1 MFGKKSKNIAQN
13 IETEDITVVN
23 DTSTQDIINKSSTAE
38 VNNNSEENDAIE
50 DNSSNITTDRV
61 NLEKKEEQPMAS
73 EDDITE
79 DADKPKDLIL
89 YIIMDKSNPSTLQ
102 YYRECGVNVSK
113 IFTNIND
120 AKDTLLMQ
128 INPVKI
134 LIVDTGTG
142 RFSAMGSRKELLDL
156 MGICDEDARISVYYT
171 DTVIKSEVE
180 YNESFEERNIHW
192 HKFKSNT
199 DVVAH
204 LLRNIGKE
212 NYIYDNEDKD
222 KISET
227 PENILDFTGF
237 KFDEPKQIN
246 IGEPS
251 ITLNDI
257 KVHMVDNEST
267 EDEIESYNIIKI

>member
-1 MFGKKSKNIAQN
+1 
-13 IETEDITVVN
+13 
-23 DTSTQDIINKSSTAE
+23 
-38 VNNNSEENDAIE
+38 
-50 DNSSNITTDRV
+50 
-61 NLEKKEEQPMAS
+61 
-73 EDDITE
+73 
-79 DADKPKDLIL
+79 
-89 YIIMDKSNPSTLQ
+89 MDKSNPSTLQ

-192 HKFKSNT
+192 HRFKSNT

-204 LLRNIGKE
+204 LLKNIGKE

-267 EDEIESYNIIKI
+267 EDEIEGYNIVKI

>member
-1 MFGKKSKNIAQN
+1 MFGKKSKNIVQN
-13 IETEDITVVN
+13 VETEDTTVVN
-23 DTSTQDIINKSSTAE
+23 DISTQDIVDESFTTE
-38 VNNNSEENDAIE
+38 VNNNSEENDTVK
-50 DNSSNITTDRV
+50 DNSSTIMTDRI
-61 NLEKKEEQPMAS
+61 NLEKKEEQPMIS
-73 EDDITE
+73 ENDTTE
-79 DADKPKDLIL
+79 NIEKPKDLIL
-89 YIIMDKSNPSTLQ
+89 YIIMDKRNPSTLQ
-102 YYRECGVNVSK
+102 YYRECGINVSK

-192 HKFKSNT
+192 HRFKSNT

-204 LLRNIGKE
+204 LLRNVGKE

-222 KISET
+222 KVSET
-227 PENILDFTGF
+227 PEDILDFTGF

>member
-13 IETEDITVVN
+13 IETEGITVVN
-23 DTSTQDIINKSSTAE
+23 DTSTQDVINESSTAE
-38 VNNNSEENDAIE
+38 VKNKSEENDAIE
-50 DNSSNITTDRV
+50 DNSSNITTDKV

-79 DADKPKDLIL
+79 DAEKPKDLIL

-192 HKFKSNT
+192 HRFKSNT

-204 LLRNIGKE
+204 LLKNIGKE

-257 KVHMVDNEST
+257 KVHMVDNKST
-267 EDEIESYNIIKI
+267 EDEIEEYNIVKI

>member
-1 MFGKKSKNIAQN
+1 MFGKKSKNIVQN
-13 IETEDITVVN
+13 VETEDTTVVN
-23 DTSTQDIINKSSTAE
+23 DISTQDIVDESFTTE
-38 VNNNSEENDAIE
+38 VNNNSEENDTIK
-50 DNSSNITTDRV
+50 DNSSTIMTDRI
-61 NLEKKEEQPMAS
+61 NLEKKEEQPMIS
-73 EDDITE
+73 ENDTTE
-79 DADKPKDLIL
+79 NIEKPKDLIL

-102 YYRECGVNVSK
+102 YYRECGINVSK

-156 MGICDEDARISVYYT
+156 MGICDEDAHISVYYT

-192 HKFKSNT
+192 HRFKSNT

-204 LLRNIGKE
+204 LLRNVGKE

-222 KISET
+222 KVSET
-227 PENILDFTGF
+227 PEDILDFTGF

>member
-1 MFGKKSKNIAQN
+1 MFGKKSKNIVQN
-13 IETEDITVVN
+13 VETEDTTVVN
-23 DTSTQDIINKSSTAE
+23 DISTQDIVDESFTTE
-38 VNNNSEENDAIE
+38 VNNNSEENDTIK
-50 DNSSNITTDRV
+50 DNSSTIMTDRI
-61 NLEKKEEQPMAS
+61 NLEKKEEQPMIS
-73 EDDITE
+73 ENDTTE
-79 DADKPKDLIL
+79 NIEKPKDLIL

-102 YYRECGVNVSK
+102 YYRECGINVSK

-142 RFSAMGSRKELLDL
+142 RFSVMGSRKELLDL

-192 HKFKSNT
+192 HRFKSNT

-204 LLRNIGKE
+204 LLRNVGKE

-222 KISET
+222 KVSET
-227 PENILDFTGF
+227 PEDILDFTGF

>member
-1 MFGKKSKNIAQN
+1 MFGKKSKNIVQN
-13 IETEDITVVN
+13 VETEDTTVVN
-23 DTSTQDIINKSSTAE
+23 DISTQDIVDESFTTE
-38 VNNNSEENDAIE
+38 VNNNSEENDTIK
-50 DNSSNITTDRV
+50 DNSSTIMTDRI
-61 NLEKKEEQPMAS
+61 NLEKKEEQPMIS
-73 EDDITE
+73 ENDTTE
-79 DADKPKDLIL
+79 NIEKPKDLIL

-102 YYRECGVNVSK
+102 YYRECGINVSK

-192 HKFKSNT
+192 HRFKSNT

-204 LLRNIGKE
+204 LLRNVGKE

-222 KISET
+222 KVSET
-227 PENILDFTGF
+227 PEDILDFTGF
-237 KFDEPKQIN
+237 KVDEPKQIN

>member
-1 MFGKKSKNIAQN
+1 MFGKKSKNIVQN
-13 IETEDITVVN
+13 IETEDTTVVN
-23 DTSTQDIINKSSTAE
+23 DISTKDIVDESFTTE
-38 VNNNSEENDAIE
+38 VNNNSEENDTIK
-50 DNSSNITTDRV
+50 DNSSTIITDKV
-61 NLEKKEEQPMAS
+61 NLEKKEEQPMIS
-73 EDDITE
+73 ENDAVEDTE
-79 DADKPKDLIL
+79 KPKDLIL

-102 YYRECGVNVSK
+102 YYRECGINVSK

-227 PENILDFTGF
+227 PEDILEFTGF

>member
-1 MFGKKSKNIAQN
+1 MFGKKSKNIVQN
-13 IETEDITVVN
+13 VETEDTTVVN
-23 DTSTQDIINKSSTAE
+23 DISTQDIVDESFTTE
-38 VNNNSEENDAIE
+38 VNNNSEENDTIK
-50 DNSSNITTDRV
+50 DNSSTIMTDRI
-61 NLEKKEEQPMAS
+61 NLEKKEEQPMIS
-73 EDDITE
+73 ENDTTE
-79 DADKPKDLIL
+79 NIEKLKDLIL

-102 YYRECGVNVSK
+102 YYRECGINVSK

-192 HKFKSNT
+192 HRFKSNT

-204 LLRNIGKE
+204 LLRNVGKE

-222 KISET
+222 KVSET
-227 PENILDFTGF
+227 PEDILDFTGF

>member
-1 MFGKKSKNIAQN
+1 MFGKKSKNIVQN
-13 IETEDITVVN
+13 VETEDTTVVN
-23 DTSTQDIINKSSTAE
+23 DISTQDIVDESFTTE
-38 VNNNSEENDAIE
+38 VNNNSEENDTIK
-50 DNSSNITTDRV
+50 DNSSTIMTDRI
-61 NLEKKEEQPMAS
+61 NLEKKEEQPMIS
-73 EDDITE
+73 ENDTTE
-79 DADKPKDLIL
+79 NIEKPKDLIL

-102 YYRECGVNVSK
+102 YYRECGINVSK

-192 HKFKSNT
+192 HRFKSNT

-204 LLRNIGKE
+204 LLRNVGKE

-222 KISET
+222 KVSET
-227 PENILDFTGF
+227 PEDILDFTGF

>member
-1 MFGKKSKNIAQN
+1 MFGKKSKNIVQN
-13 IETEDITVVN
+13 IETEGTVVADN
-23 DTSTQDIINKSSTAE
+23 QDIMSDSFTTN
-38 VNNNSEENDAIE
+38 VNNTLEETDAIK
-50 DNSSNITTDRV
+50 DNSSTIITDKV
-61 NLEKKEEQPMAS
+61 NLEKKEEQPMIS
-73 EDDITE
+73 ENDTTE
-79 DADKPKDLIL
+79 NIEKPKDLIL
-89 YIIMDKSNPSTLQ
+89 YIIMDKSNTSTLQ
-102 YYRECGVNVSK
+102 YYRECGINVSK

-227 PENILDFTGF
+227 PEDILDFTGF

>member
-1 MFGKKSKNIAQN
+1 MLGKKSKNIVQN
-13 IETEDITVVN
+13 VETEDTTVVN
-23 DTSTQDIINKSSTAE
+23 DISTQDIVDESFTTE
-38 VNNNSEENDAIE
+38 VNNNSEENDTIK
-50 DNSSNITTDRV
+50 DNSSTIMTDRI
-61 NLEKKEEQPMAS
+61 NLEKKEEQPMIS
-73 EDDITE
+73 ENDTTE
-79 DADKPKDLIL
+79 NIEKPKDLIL

-102 YYRECGVNVSK
+102 YYRECGINVSK

-180 YNESFEERNIHW
+180 YNESLEERNIHW
-192 HKFKSNT
+192 HRFKSNT

-222 KISET
+222 KVSET
-227 PENILDFTGF
+227 PEDILDFTGF

>member
-1 MFGKKSKNIAQN
+1 MFGKKSKNIVQN
-13 IETEDITVVN
+13 IGTEGTVVADN
-23 DTSTQDIINKSSTAE
+23 QDIMSDSFTTN
-38 VNNNSEENDAIE
+38 VNNTLEETDAIK
-50 DNSSNITTDRV
+50 DNSSTIITDKV
-61 NLEKKEEQPMAS
+61 NLEKKEEQPMIS
-73 EDDITE
+73 ENDTTE
-79 DADKPKDLIL
+79 NIEKPKDLIL

-102 YYRECGVNVSK
+102 YYRECGINVSK

-227 PENILDFTGF
+227 PEDILDFTGF

>member
-23 DTSTQDIINKSSTAE
+23 DTSTQDVINESSTAE
-38 VNNNSEENDAIE
+38 VKNKSEENDAIE
-50 DNSSNITTDRV
+50 DNSSNITTDKV

-79 DADKPKDLIL
+79 DAEKPKDLIL

-192 HKFKSNT
+192 HRFKSNT

-204 LLRNIGKE
+204 LLKNIGKE

-267 EDEIESYNIIKI
+267 EDEIEGYNLVKI

>member
-1 MFGKKSKNIAQN
+1 MFGKKSKNIVQN
-13 IETEDITVVN
+13 VETEDTTVVN
-23 DTSTQDIINKSSTAE
+23 DISTQDIVDESFTTE
-38 VNNNSEENDAIE
+38 VNNNSEENDTIK
-50 DNSSNITTDRV
+50 DNSSTIMTDRI
-61 NLEKKEEQPMAS
+61 NLEKKEEQPMIS
-73 EDDITE
+73 ENDTTE
-79 DADKPKDLIL
+79 NIEKPKDLIL

-102 YYRECGVNVSK
+102 YYRECGINVSK

-227 PENILDFTGF
+227 PEDILDFTGF

>member
-1 MFGKKSKNIAQN
+1 MFGKKSKNIVQN
-13 IETEDITVVN
+13 VETEDTTVVN
-23 DTSTQDIINKSSTAE
+23 DISTQDIVDESFTTE
-38 VNNNSEENDAIE
+38 VNNNSEENDTIK
-50 DNSSNITTDRV
+50 DNSSTIMTDRI
-61 NLEKKEEQPMAS
+61 NLEKKEEQPMIS
-73 EDDITE
+73 ENDTTE
-79 DADKPKDLIL
+79 NIEKPKDLIL

-102 YYRECGVNVSK
+102 YYRECGINVSK

-192 HKFKSNT
+192 HRFKSNT

-222 KISET
+222 KVSET
-227 PENILDFTGF
+227 PEDILDFTGF
-237 KFDEPKQIN
+237 KFDEHKQIN

>member
-13 IETEDITVVN
+13 VETEDTTVVN
-23 DTSTQDIINKSSTAE
+23 DISTQDIVDESFTTE
-38 VNNNSEENDAIE
+38 VNNNSEENDTIK
-50 DNSSNITTDRV
+50 DNSSTIMTDRI

-79 DADKPKDLIL
+79 DAEKPKDLIL

-192 HKFKSNT
+192 HRFKSNT

-204 LLRNIGKE
+204 LLKNIGKE

-267 EDEIESYNIIKI
+267 EDEIEGYNIVKI

>member
-1 MFGKKSKNIAQN
+1 MFGKKSKNIVQN
-13 IETEDITVVN
+13 VETEDTTVVN
-23 DTSTQDIINKSSTAE
+23 DISTQDIVDESFTTE
-38 VNNNSEENDAIE
+38 VNNNSEENDTIK
-50 DNSSNITTDRV
+50 DNSSTIMTDRI
-61 NLEKKEEQPMAS
+61 NLEKKEEQPMIS
-73 EDDITE
+73 ENDTTE
-79 DADKPKDLIL
+79 NIEKPKDLIL

-102 YYRECGVNVSK
+102 YYRECGINVSK

-192 HKFKSNT
+192 HRFKSNT

-222 KISET
+222 KVSET
-227 PENILDFTGF
+227 PEDILDFTGF